1 MLKRKIKIRTN
12 TLDFFDLV
20 LSNFF
25 NVYRFNLFGE
35 FFLEF
40 WKISKV
46 TPKIENKGVYIYIYT
61 VPTSPHL
68 LFTKKIF
75 SSKFIISF
83 SKLVISHELGAIY
96 FDISFFCF
104 HCWKIHVILNF
115 LFLLCQ

>member
-46 TPKIENKGVYIYIYT
+46 TPKIENKGVYIYIQSQPP
-61 VPTSPHL
+61 PTYDSPKKFFLQSSL
-68 LFTKKIF
+68 LVF
-75 SSKFIISF
+75 
-83 SKLVISHELGAIY
+83 
-96 FDISFFCF
+96 
-104 HCWKIHVILNF
+104 LNW
-115 LFLLCQ
+115 